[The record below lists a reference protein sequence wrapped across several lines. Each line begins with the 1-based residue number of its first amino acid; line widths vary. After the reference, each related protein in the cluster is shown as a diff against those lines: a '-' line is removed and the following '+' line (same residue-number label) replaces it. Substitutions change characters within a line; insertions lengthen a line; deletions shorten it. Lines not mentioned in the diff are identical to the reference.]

1 LRVPSTVPSP
11 GGPSVS
17 LISTYPP
24 RVCGIATFARDLA
37 HALEAAGVGVSVA
50 ALEDETH
57 AFSSEVTDIIGRD
70 RGSSVR
76 MARQLAERPL
86 DAVLVQ
92 HEYGIFGGE
101 DGEHVLDLVRASR
114 HPVITTVHT
123 LLEHPRDR
131 QRAILRGLVEAS
143 TRAVVMSNGAASRL
157 VDVYDADPEKVRVI
171 PHGVPDLA
179 MISTAPMK
187 AAMGWPTDR
196 PLVLS
201 FGLLGP
207 GKGYELAIEAM
218 TTVVGQV
225 PDARY
230 VIAGTTHP
238 EQRRVAGES
247 YRESLKALAADRGIS
262 RSVEF
267 VDGFM
272 SQEALGRWLQSADV
286 YVTPYPGAD
295 QIVSGTLAY
304 AMGAGRAIVATP
316 YAYASEMLA
325 EGRGSIVPFDDPA
338 AMSAAIVR
346 YLTDPEARAGDA
358 RRAYRLGRTMT
369 WSSVGEAYRALID
382 EVAGGAGDGTES
394 EVAVGIRQS
403 RRRELVALDVR

>member
-1 LRVPSTVPSP
+1 MRVPSTVPSSV
-11 GGPSVS
+11 GPSVA

-24 RVCGIATFARDLA
+24 RVCGIATFGRDLA
-37 HALEAAGVGVSVA
+37 HALEAAGVRVSVA
-50 ALEDETH
+50 ALEDETR
-57 AFSSEVTDIIGRD
+57 AFPPEVTDIIGSD

-86 DAVLVQ
+86 DAVMVQ
-92 HEYGIFGGE
+92 HEYGIFGGA
-101 DGEHVLDLVRASR
+101 DGEHVLDLVRACR
-114 HPVITTVHT
+114 HPVITTLHT
-123 LLEHPRDR
+123 LLQRPSDR
-131 QRAILRGLVEAS
+131 QRAILAELADAS
-143 TRAVVMSNGAASRL
+143 TRVVVMSDGASSRL
-157 VDVYDADPEKVRVI
+157 AEIYDADSEKVRVI

-179 MISTAPMK
+179 MVSTTPMK
-187 AAMGWPTDR
+187 AALGWPDR

-207 GKGYELAIEAM
+207 GKGYELAIDAM
-218 TTVVGQV
+218 TTVVAQV

-230 VIAGTTHP
+230 VIAGATHP

-247 YRESLKALAADRGIS
+247 YRESLKALAAKRGIAHA
-262 RSVEF
+262 VEF

-272 SQEALGRWLQSADV
+272 SPEALGRLLQAADV
-286 YVTPYPGAD
+286 FVTPYPGAE

-338 AMSAAIVR
+338 AMSGAIVR
-346 YLTDPEARAGDA
+346 YLTDAEARAGDA

-369 WSSVGEAYRALID
+369 WSSVGKSYRALID
-382 EVAGGAGDGTES
+382 EVAGATSDRTET
-394 EVAVGIRQS
+394 EVAVGISRS
-403 RRRELVALDVR
+403 RRRELIALDVR